1 MDKVN
6 INRDMPWLSE
16 AYSAA
21 TGSDITPRE
30 LLRAGERVF
39 NLEKLLNVREGFSR
53 EDDRIPPVYLQ
64 NIEVPLPAR
73 EGERYLTDWFGRRLT
88 RENLEGMLDNYYEE
102 RGWDIQ
108 RGMPT
113 KSKLAEL
120 GLEQFAE
127 IVEST

>member
-1 MDKVN
+1 MDKMN
-6 INRDMPWLSE
+6 INRDIPWLSQ
-16 AYSAA
+16 AYSGAI
-21 TGSDITPRE
+21 GSDITPRE

-64 NIEVPLPAR
+64 NIETPLPAR

-88 RENLEGMLDNYYEE
+88 REDLEGMLDNYYEE

-113 KSKLAEL
+113 KSKLTEL

>member
-16 AYSAA
+16 AYSGA
-21 TGSDITPRE
+21 TAFDITPRE

-39 NLEKLLNVREGFSR
+39 NLEKLLNIREGFSR

-64 NIEVPLPAR
+64 NIEAPLPAR

-88 RENLEGMLDNYYEE
+88 REDLEGMLDNYYEE

-113 KSKLAEL
+113 KSKLTEL

-127 IVEST
+127 IVETP

>member
-1 MDKVN
+1 MDKMN
-6 INRDMPWLSE
+6 INRDIPWLSQ
-16 AYSAA
+16 AYSGA
-21 TGSDITPRE
+21 TGFDITPRE

-88 RENLEGMLDNYYEE
+88 REDLEGMLDNYYEE

-108 RGMPT
+108 KGVPT
-113 KSKLAEL
+113 KSKLTEL
-120 GLEQFAE
+120 GLKQFAE

>member
-6 INRDMPWLSE
+6 INRDIPWLSQ

-53 EDDRIPPVYLQ
+53 EDDRIPLVYLQ
-64 NIEVPLPAR
+64 NIEVPSGDIGSGGLAGLKLGVVRQIADPQPPA
-73 EGERYLTDWFGRRLT
+73 GNPALSG
-88 RENLEGMLDNYYEE
+88 
-102 RGWDIQ
+102 Q
-108 RGMPT
+108 
-113 KSKLAEL
+113 
-120 GLEQFAE
+120 
-127 IVEST
+127 

>member
-1 MDKVN
+1 MNKVN

-21 TGSDITPRE
+21 TGFDITPRE

-39 NLEKLLNVREGFSR
+39 NLDKLLTVREGFSR

-88 RENLEGMLDNYYEE
+88 REDLEGMLDNYYEE

-113 KSKLAEL
+113 KSKLTEL

>member
-6 INRDMPWLSE
+6 INRDMLWLSE

-21 TGSDITPRE
+21 TGFDITPRE

-39 NLEKLLNVREGFSR
+39 NLEKLLNVRAGFSR

-88 RENLEGMLDNYYEE
+88 REDLEGMLDNYYEE

-113 KSKLAEL
+113 KSKLTEL

-127 IVEST
+127 IMETP